1 MAHISAAWPRLT
13 VFCLL
18 WLLTG
23 ATFAATAGETR
34 VMVSGELEIPV
45 TVYPAEGD
53 RVLLWLPSEHGL
65 QQSHAAL
72 AQALAARGLESWLAD
87 LYAAYFL
94 PVGPSAV
101 EDFEPSVVADLIK
114 AVRESTGKQVILA
127 SHDRGAITVLEGAR
141 AWQLA
146 HPDDDAL
153 GSAVL
158 VSPYLLVG
166 TPEPGQTAEYRP
178 IASATNLPLYLVQPE
193 RSPLYWHLPELKQRL
208 QSGGS
213 DVFTQV
219 LPGQRDRFFFR
230 PDAVEAER
238 AAGERLPATINNA
251 VHLLAT
257 QPAARRAVP
266 ITDTPAEV
274 ASPPRELSLQPYRGD
289 PQPPPLKG
297 PDLAGQQHRLS
308 DYTGRVVLVN
318 FWASWCPPCVHEM
331 PSMQRLADRFAGKPF
346 DILAV
351 NLAEEP
357 DAVKAFVEELDLE
370 FTVLLDPEGQSIKD
384 WKVFAYPTSY
394 VIGKDGRVR
403 YALFG
408 AIDWL
413 DVETVRKIEA
423 LLQE

>member
-1 MAHISAAWPRLT
+1 MARISAVWMSFIL
-13 VFCLL
+13 VCLV
-18 WLLTG
+18 WLLGSTAL
-23 ATFAATAGETR
+23 ATTDGEAR
-34 VMVSGELEIPV
+34 VVESGELEIPV

-65 QQSHAAL
+65 QPSHAAL
-72 AQALAARGLESWLAD
+72 ARALAARGLESWLAD

-101 EDFEPSVVADLIK
+101 EDFEASLVADLIE
-114 AVRESTGKQVILA
+114 AVHESTGKQVILA

-153 GSAVL
+153 SGAVL

-193 RSPLYWHLPELKQRL
+193 RSPLYWRLPELKQRL
-208 QSGGS
+208 QTGGS

-230 PDAVEAER
+230 ADAVEAEH
-238 AAGERLPATINNA
+238 AAGERLPTTISNA
-251 VHLLAT
+251 VRLLAT
-257 QPAARRAVP
+257 QPTGRRAAP
-266 ITDTPAEV
+266 ITATPAEV
-274 ASPPRELSLQPYRGD
+274 AAAPRELSLQPYRGD
-289 PQPPPLKG
+289 PQPPPLEG

-331 PSMQRLADRFAGKPF
+331 PSMQRLANRFAGKPF

-423 LLQE
+423 LVQE